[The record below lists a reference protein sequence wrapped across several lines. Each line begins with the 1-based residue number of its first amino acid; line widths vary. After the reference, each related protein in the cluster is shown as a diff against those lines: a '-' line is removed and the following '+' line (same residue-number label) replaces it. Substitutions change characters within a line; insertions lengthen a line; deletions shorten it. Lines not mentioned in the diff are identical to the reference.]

1 MNITFVTTYGQNC
14 GIARY
19 SETLVAALR
28 RTGATVTVL
37 GERAASQRDELAP
50 IPDARTW
57 TRGGSDF
64 GVTEPCDVLHA
75 QHETGFWRDDRT
87 FHAAV
92 TAARVAGVRRV
103 VVTVHTPAPL
113 GVGPDVLVA
122 IARDAD
128 TVVTLTTAG
137 AEAMRSCGLNAHVA
151 VDVIPHPVVPRT
163 PMAPDAAW
171 AILREHPSFRALS
184 PATPFVLCLGF
195 LTSAK
200 RLFDVIDATRIVPVT
215 LVLAGA
221 MPEHEYGAEGYARV
235 LHEVVRSPAGQHVV
249 LSIGHVN
256 EDTTTA
262 LYSLAVAAIVPR
274 VWWSGSGAEATAL
287 GFGVPVVAGGLR
299 EADDGEGIL
308 PYTSIAHLEQ
318 ALHRLV
324 TAAPRAVRPQTLA
337 TVRSP
342 VAVAEAHLA
351 LYRRFLS

>member
-1 MNITFVTTYGQNC
+1 MD
-14 GIARY
+14 AWR
-19 SETLVAALR
+19 ERLR
-28 RTGATVTVL
+28 RD
-37 GERAASQRDELAP
+37 RAVRRPPRPARDGFLARR
-50 IPDARTW
+50 PDVS
-57 TRGGSDF
+57 RGCNCRPGRRGS
-64 GVTEPCDVLHA
+64 PRS
-75 QHETGFWRDDRT
+75 RDRA
-87 FHAAV
+87 HPS
-92 TAARVAGVRRV
+92 AARRGPRCPRRYR
-103 VVTVHTPAPL
+103 
-113 GVGPDVLVA
+113 
-122 IARDAD
+122 ARRRYRR
-128 TVVTLTTAG
+128 TLTTAG

-274 VWWSGSGAEATAL
+274 VGWSGSGAEATAL

-308 PYTSIAHLEQ
+308 PYTSIANLEQ